1 MLWPEKREKDILLGD
16 RVPGRIDRT
25 TVPSYLRVS
34 RGYLPEFIQ
43 RLPSDMLIPK
53 FFSPDGVEIGPIPTG
68 TPIGLLANL
77 NLLFEDP
84 NPGRLDTDAFVKHQ
98 QNVATLLRRLARD
111 LAELPANFTE
121 EQAREK
127 FRNLVDPLLEV
138 SKCPD
143 FVVNRGHLFGTM
155 LQDEDKRALIEFLK
169 TF

>member
-1 MLWPEKREKDILLGD
+1 
-16 RVPGRIDRT
+16 
-25 TVPSYLRVS
+25 
-34 RGYLPEFIQ
+34 
-43 RLPSDMLIPK
+43 
-53 FFSPDGVEIGPIPTG
+53 
-68 TPIGLLANL
+68 
-77 NLLFEDP
+77 
-84 NPGRLDTDAFVKHQ
+84 
-98 QNVATLLRRLARD
+98 

-143 FVVNRGHLFGTM
+143 FIVNRGHLFGTM